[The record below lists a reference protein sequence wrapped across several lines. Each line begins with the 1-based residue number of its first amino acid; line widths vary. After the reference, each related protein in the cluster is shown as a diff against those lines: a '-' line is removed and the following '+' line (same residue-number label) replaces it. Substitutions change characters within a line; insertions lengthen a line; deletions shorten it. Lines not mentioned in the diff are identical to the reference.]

1 MKRKFLNGILLMAF
15 IVTSVSSFVA
25 CKDYD
30 DDIYVDMRGRLNNEA
45 TLREALEAQLKTLQQ
60 TVTDLETQ
68 LKAIEPCKC
77 ELEKV
82 DLSNY
87 ATKDDLNALVGQIAA
102 LEAAKN
108 EMNARIDSIKNLLD
122 LLSGRVDDYAGR
134 LGQVESDVAKLLLMD
149 QEIIAAKAS
158 AAEALQK
165 ATEALEKANQALQNQ
180 NNGGTTTVDLTEIT
194 STVNALKS
202 LVEGLQS
209 AVTSLEGRVQA
220 VEGVAADA
228 LAKAEAAKA
237 KAEANDA
244 SIESLKKQIQTINEW
259 IANHKDNGGGET
271 YDDEALR
278 KLILSLQDRIAAIEK
293 IHCTK
298 CDIDEI
304 RELAEK
310 ANDAINS
317 IRDSIAKGDIV
328 TLGQLRDSLDKYVTK
343 KEFKDSIKWIRDS
356 INNFSE
362 RISTLETQVEALT
375 NDLQKMITGI
385 IVQGTQSPV
394 FGYLN
399 APLDIR
405 STILAVF
412 YGTPNENW
420 EFPSTISSNYVNG
433 TTDFA
438 LWTPRNIQI
447 MGALASVPGFL
458 SGNSGKNLVTQK
470 DGKEAGNAGTLYV
483 TVNPSNV
490 NFEGEIL
497 KLKDSQDN
505 DAYAS
510 LSQLQKSDRVLNF
523 GYTRAADN
531 GFYEAEATITAD
543 QVENAK
549 LVVDY
554 EGLEEDAKTLV
565 HERSKTSVLEMG
577 SALVKLF
584 QDMIPAYAVMG
595 SWTDQSK
602 GTEHKIY
609 SQYNLAATAI
619 KPLSFNFMNGYKV
632 YTLPG
637 MEKLQDLVGEMID
650 KIKIKVNFAN
660 DTDFSKYK
668 DIITLSDFD
677 IDSKVPDGTFTAS
690 FHFTLVDNDDKEVYV
705 LVMGTDGKYYW
716 KGTDGRLYDKTTG
729 DIVAVNVEAESIKL
743 KGKVNEDLTPEA
755 RETLKKLIS
764 SEQANNL
771 VNLLNDIASLGNID
785 SKVRT
790 SISDAKEDTKSQINS
805 YITRAN
811 NKLAGYFNRLPGF
824 LRLAMIGGADNKIGL
839 LSMSKKLPTKSPST
853 TLKLVPTTY
862 SLELLAPAY
871 AKFVAVTDVFNADGS
886 EVAVGTAKSLASAAN
901 GDNMGKV
908 IDAEKTC
915 TMNGQSGYIYEVTYT
930 AVDYFGKVAIRK
942 YYVKF

>member
-1 MKRKFLNGILLMAF
+1 MKRKFVNGILLVALL
-15 IVTSVSSFVA
+15 VSSVSCFVS

-30 DDIYVDMRGRLNNEA
+30 EDIYVDMRGRLANEA
-45 TLREALEAQLKTLQQ
+45 TLREALEAQLKTLQS
-60 TVTDLETQ
+60 TVNGLQTQ
-68 LKAIEPCKC
+68 LDNLKKC
-77 ELEKV
+77 EC
-82 DLSNY
+82 DLSDYLKKDALADY
-87 ATKDDLNALVGQIAA
+87 ATKEQLNALIARVAA
-102 LEAAKN
+102 LETTKTLLEDRIAA
-108 EMNARIDSIKNLLD
+108 IDGLLNTLD
-122 LLSGRVDDYAGR
+122 SRVTT
-134 LGQVESDVAKLLLMD
+134 LEQKIILMD
-149 QEIIAAKAS
+149 QEIIASKTAG
-158 AAEALQK
+158 AEALKK
-165 ATEALEKANQALQNQ
+165 AQEALDKANEALAQQAVPYDDTDLRNLI
-180 NNGGTTTVDLTEIT
+180 NNLNEVVNGLKVTVANLD
-194 STVNALKS
+194 A
-202 LVEGLQS
+202 
-209 AVTSLEGRVQA
+209 RVQA

-228 LAKAEAAKA
+228 LEKA
-237 KAEANDA
+237 KAAQATAN
-244 SIESLKKQIQTINEW
+244 SNYVTINSMKQQIETINEW
-259 IANHKDNGGGET
+259 IANHGTD
-271 YDDEALR
+271 YDDAALR
-278 KLILSLQDRIAAIEK
+278 KLISDLTARIEAIESNY
-293 IHCTK
+293 CTL
-298 CDIDEI
+298 CDLEVAM
-304 RELAEK
+304 ELAQK
-310 ANDAINS
+310 ANDAIAS
-317 IRDSIAKGDIV
+317 IRDSIANGDIV
-328 TLGQLRDSLDKYVTK
+328 TLGQLRDSLSNYVTK
-343 KEFKDSIKWIRDS
+343 PEFYDSIKWIRDS

-362 RISTLETQVEALT
+362 RIANLEDSVHALT
-375 NDLQKMITGI
+375 EDIQKMITGI
-385 IVQGTQSPV
+385 IVQGTESPV
-394 FGYLN
+394 LGYFN
-399 APLDIR
+399 APLDTR
-405 STILAVF
+405 STVLAVY
-412 YGTPNENW
+412 YGKPNEKW
-420 EFPSTISSNYVNG
+420 EFPSRIPSNYVNG
-433 TTDFA
+433 SSDFA
-438 LWTPRNIQI
+438 LWTPRNIAI
-447 MGALASVPGFL
+447 TGKLNAISGFTTGGAGE
-458 SGNSGKNLVTQK
+458 NLVSMNAN
-470 DGKEAGNAGTLYV
+470 GEEEGNAGTLYV
-483 TVNPSNV
+483 TVNPANV
-490 NFEGEIL
+490 NFTGQTL
-497 KLKDSQDN
+497 KLKDSQDG
-505 DAYAS
+505 DAYCT
-510 LSQLQKSDRVLNF
+510 LSELQRSDRLLTM
-523 GYTRAADN
+523 GYTRAAEN
-531 GFYEAEATITAD
+531 GFYEAKATIKPAD
-543 QVENAK
+543 VENAALK
-549 LVVDY
+549 VDY
-554 EGLEEDAKTLV
+554 ESLESDAKAIWN
-565 HERSKTSVLEMG
+565 ERSKNSVLEMG
-577 SALVKLF
+577 SSLVKLF
-584 QDMIPAYAVMG
+584 QDIIPAYAVMG
-595 SWTDQSK
+595 SWTDKSS
-602 GTEHKIY
+602 GTVHNIY

-619 KPLSFNFMNGYKV
+619 KPLSFAFMQG
-632 YTLPG
+632 THISSMPG

-668 DIITLSDFD
+668 DIITLADFD

-743 KGKVNEDLTPEA
+743 KGKVSEDLTPEA

-771 VNLLNDIASLGNID
+771 VNLLNDVASLGNID